1 MVNSPLNVS
10 QACIDLPKFLEQMIA
25 KFRGQIAN
33 RKQFSILDFVQKP
46 RRKASGNYYTQ
57 CPSCAQAGNDRAGDN
72 LAISISDSRKYK
84 CWAGCTKEMIRAA
97 VGQPIPT

>member
-1 MVNSPLNVS
+1 MTIPDEFLRKPTTIELPLRS
-10 QACIDLPKFLEQMIA
+10 ADP
-25 KFRGQIAN
+25 N
-33 RKQFSILDFVQKP
+33 RKQFSILDFVQQP

-57 CPSCAQAGNDRAGDN
+57 CPSCAQAGHDRAGDN

-97 VGQPIPT
+97 VGQPIPIRRP